1 MSEVKGHSRAR
12 NMIGGRSHELCQLLS
27 SIKPGTF
34 PDFPHWEKQPI
45 ACVSLVAS
53 DGDTCTDLVLRN
65 GADLGLTRPLNEQNG
80 SHGK

>member
-12 NMIGGRSHELCQLLS
+12 NMFGGRSQELFPS
-27 SIKPGTF
+27 SIKSGTF
-34 PDFPHWEKQPI
+34 PHFAHREKQPI

-65 GADLGLTRPLNEQNG
+65 GADLGLT
-80 SHGK
+80 